1 MVCVRALLNQFCRV
15 ALVAGTATLI
25 IPSTLTLAQQTPAA
39 TKPAA
44 PAADPATQVNPAI
57 ASENLD
63 SGSAVLKLGV
73 GDLVEVTVYGV
84 PELSTKA
91 RIGSNGDLYLPL
103 IDYVHVADLT
113 LEEAQKV
120 VEKRLSD

>member
-1 MVCVRALLNQFCRV
+1 M
-15 ALVAGTATLI
+15 
-25 IPSTLTLAQQTPAA
+25 
-39 TKPAA
+39 
-44 PAADPATQVNPAI
+44 
-57 ASENLD
+57 
-63 SGSAVLKLGV
+63 KLGV

-120 VEKRLSD
+120 VEKRLSDGGFVNNPHVSLLVDEYASQGVTSWAKYRARGSIQRWEIADCMT